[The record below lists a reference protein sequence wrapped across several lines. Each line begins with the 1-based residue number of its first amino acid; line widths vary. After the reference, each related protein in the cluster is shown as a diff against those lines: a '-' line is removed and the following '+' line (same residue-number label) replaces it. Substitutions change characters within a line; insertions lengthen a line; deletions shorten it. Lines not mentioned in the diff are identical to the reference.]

1 MFIVNEIAYIYVN
14 EKKDVKSHLNS
25 LNSLG
30 GVSILL
36 HARYLKLNARYL
48 KLKYMS
54 CNLLLPTSN

>member
-1 MFIVNEIAYIYVN
+1 MFIVNEIAHIYVN

-36 HARYLKLNARYL
+36 HARYLKL
-48 KLKYMS
+48 KYMS